1 MKKLSCILAD
11 DEPLAL
17 RLLETYV
24 SRIPMLENAGSYLS
38 ATDALEAIR
47 QNKPDLAFLDIQMP
61 QMSGLELA
69 RIARESKV
77 NVIFVTAYRDFA
89 LEGFRVNAL
98 NYLLKPVSF
107 DEFDAAV
114 QRAAEL
120 LSGHEEKSNPEET
133 CMMVRSD
140 YRLVKVDFDD
150 VLYVEGLKDYV
161 KIYME
166 SRERPLITQMSL
178 KTVEHTLPSERFM
191 RVHRSFI
198 VALDKVSSIGRA
210 NAVIGKSEIPIGETY
225 RNQVFEWFGMK

>member
-1 MKKLSCILAD
+1 MKKISCILAD

-24 SRIPMLENAGSYLS
+24 SRIPMLENAGSYTS
-38 ATDALEAIR
+38 ATDAMDAIR
-47 QNKPDLAFLDIQMP
+47 QKKAEIAFLDIQMP

-69 RIARESKV
+69 RIARDSGV

-107 DEFDAAV
+107 DEFEAAV

-120 LSGHEEKSNPEET
+120 LPSHDEKNAPEET

-150 VLYVEGLKDYV
+150 VLYIEGLKDYV
-161 KIYME
+161 KIYTE

-178 KTVEHTLPSERFM
+178 KAVEHTLPSDRFM

-198 VALDKVSSIGRA
+198 VALDKIASIGRT
-210 NAVIGKSEIPIGETY
+210 NALIGKSEIPIGETY
-225 RNQVFEWFGMK
+225 RSQVFEWFGLK

>member
-120 LSGHEEKSNPEET
+120 LSGHEEKSNLEET

-140 YRLVKVDFDD
+140 YRLVKVDFED

-178 KTVEHTLPSERFM
+178 KAVEHTLPSERFM